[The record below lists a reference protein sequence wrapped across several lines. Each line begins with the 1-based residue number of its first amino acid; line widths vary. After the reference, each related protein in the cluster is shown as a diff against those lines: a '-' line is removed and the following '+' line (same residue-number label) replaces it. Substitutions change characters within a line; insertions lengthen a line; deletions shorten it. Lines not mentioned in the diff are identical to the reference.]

1 MPLGQRLAQVAPE
14 GRSGVLDSR
23 FELLVGASD
32 SPSEVEAGKAVAPAA
47 FAGVGNAA
55 EDAGE
60 GEQRVSP
67 AADGL
72 GSRLE
77 LTERNV
83 VQGGDGLV
91 EMLVACAHRSTPRSS
106 LRFAG
111 ETSAAATGEISHD
124 PAKLMGELR
133 PRVERRFLHAVGEG
147 EGDGE
152 GPENPLASR

>member
-1 MPLGQRLAQVAPE
+1 MPLGQRLAHVAPE

-23 FELLVGASD
+23 FELVVGASE

-111 ETSAAATGEISHD
+111 ETSAPARSAND
-124 PAKLMGELR
+124 PAKVIGEPR

-147 EGDGE
+147 EGDGDGE